1 MSQSPATDVYRPRP
15 WRLLI
20 GLVLLCSLVGILNVW
35 PVDWQGWAAR
45 EQELRAIAAARP
57 LATILAA
64 IGLYALLAGLSVPGA
79 TLMTLAYGWLFG
91 FGIGLFVV
99 SFGSTAGATLAFLT
113 SRYLLRDWVQSHWG
127 ELLSRY
133 DASIARDGA
142 LYLFTLRLL
151 VAVPYVLVNL
161 LAGLTRIRVFTF
173 WWVSQLGMLP
183 ATAAYVYAG
192 SQLPSLDALAREGMV
207 NVLSL
212 PLAVAFALI
221 GLLPWILKI
230 AVRTM
235 TRSWESPA

>member
-1 MSQSPATDVYRPRP
+1 MSPSPSTDDYRSRR

-20 GLVLLCSLVGILNVW
+20 GLVLLVSLTGILIGW
-35 PVDWQGWAAR
+35 SVDWEAWAER
-45 EQELRAIAAARP
+45 EQELRAITTARP

-64 IGLYALLAGLSVPGA
+64 IGIYALFAGLSVPGA
-79 TLMTLAYGWLFG
+79 ALLTLAYGWLFG

-99 SFGSTAGATLAFLT
+99 SFGSTAGATLAFLI
-113 SRYLLRDWVQSHWG
+113 SRYLLRDWVQSRWG

-142 LYLFTLRLL
+142 LYLFSLRLL
-151 VAVPYVLVNL
+151 VAVPFVLVNL
-161 LAGLTRIRVFTF
+161 LAGLTRIRVVTF

-192 SQLPSLDALAREGMV
+192 SQLPSLDVLARDGMV

-221 GLLPWILKI
+221 GLLPWMLKM
-230 AVRTM
+230 AVRVL
-235 TRSWESPA
+235 TRFWESPA